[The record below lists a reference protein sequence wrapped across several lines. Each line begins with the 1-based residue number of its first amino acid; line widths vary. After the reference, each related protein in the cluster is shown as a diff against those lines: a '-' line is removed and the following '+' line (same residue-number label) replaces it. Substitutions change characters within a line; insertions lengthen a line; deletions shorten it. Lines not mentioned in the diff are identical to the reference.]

1 MKMKKILPVVIV
13 MTLLLTACGAAS
25 APAASATPVKST
37 PVVLPTVAATAAPTL
52 EPTVT
57 VTPLPGGCAVV
68 PLLPVANPM
77 FPAPA
82 EGEYIQ
88 GPATALITFIEYA
101 DFQCPSCA
109 QLSPYLKNIMAA
121 NPDAVRLVYRYFPLN
136 GHALALISSQAAEA
150 AARQGKFWEMHDL
163 LFAKQ
168 ADWTTLTSEASF
180 TDWVISQ
187 ATILGLDNAR
197 FAADLTDAAVVKK
210 IADAQAAA
218 ESLGLPG
225 TPFLLANGL
234 YIGDQ
239 VDETS
244 LTYVVGLIKSLKALE
259 ARTYKE
265 CPPVTIDKTK
275 QYIATLNTTKG
286 DIVIQ
291 LNASKAPIA
300 VNSFVFLAQN
310 GWYDGVPFHR
320 VLKDFVAQTGDPT
333 GSGRGNPG
341 YAYINEISDLKF
353 DKDGVVG
360 VANMG
365 PNSSGS
371 QFFITF
377 GVQDSLDGKYTIL
390 GQVFQGMDVAKNL
403 TVRDPSTGA
412 NLPDPDKIIKVTIE
426 VK

>member
-1 MKMKKILPVVIV
+1 MKKILPVVIV

-25 APAASATPVKST
+25 APSASATPVKVPTLAISPT
-37 PVVLPTVAATAAPTL
+37 PVLTPAI
-52 EPTVT
+52 T

-68 PLLPVANPM
+68 PLMPVPNPM

-82 EGEYIQ
+82 EGEYTQ

-101 DFQCPSCA
+101 DFQCPYCS
-109 QLSPYLKNIMAA
+109 QLSPYLKDIMAA
-121 NPDAVRLVYRYFPLN
+121 NPDDVRLVYRYFPLT

-168 ADWTTLTSEASF
+168 ADWTNLTSEASF

-187 ATILGLDNAR
+187 ATIMGLDAAK
-197 FAADLTDAAVVKK
+197 FASDLTDPAVVQK
-210 IADAQAAA
+210 IADAQTAA

-225 TPFLLANGL
+225 TPFLMANGL
-234 YIGDQ
+234 YVGEQ
-239 VDETS
+239 VDEAT

-259 ARTYKE
+259 ARTYQE
-265 CPPVTIDKTK
+265 CPPLTIDKTR

-291 LNASKAPIA
+291 LYPDKAPIA

-310 GWYDGVPFHR
+310 GWYDGDPFHR
-320 VLKDFVAQTGDPT
+320 VIKDLVAQSGDPT
-333 GSGRGNPG
+333 GYGRGNPG
-341 YAYINEISDLKF
+341 YVYINEISDLKF

-365 PNSSGS
+365 GPNSNGS

-377 GVQDSLDGKYTIL
+377 GAQPHLDGIYTIM
-390 GQVFQGMDVAKNL
+390 GQVIQGMDVVKSL
-403 TVRDPSTGA
+403 TVRDPSTGVT
-412 NLPDPDKIIKVTIE
+412 LPDPDKIIKVTIE

>member
-1 MKMKKILPVVIV
+1 M
-13 MTLLLTACGAAS
+13 
-25 APAASATPVKST
+25 
-37 PVVLPTVAATAAPTL
+37 
-52 EPTVT
+52 
-57 VTPLPGGCAVV
+57 
-68 PLLPVANPM
+68 PVANPM
-77 FPAPA
+77 FPVPVD
-82 EGEYIQ
+82 GEYIL
-88 GPATALITFIEYA
+88 GPANALVTFIEYA
-101 DFQCPSCA
+101 DFQCPYCS

-121 NPDAVRLVYRYFPLN
+121 FPDDVRLVYRYFPLT

-180 TDWVISQ
+180 VDWVTGQ
-187 ATILGLDNAR
+187 AKTLGLDPVK
-197 FAADLTDAAVVKK
+197 FAADLKDPVLIQK
-210 IADAQAAA
+210 IADAQTSA

-234 YIGDQ
+234 YVGDQ
-239 VDETS
+239 VDEAT
-244 LTYVVGLIKSLKALE
+244 LNYVVSLIKSLKTLE

-265 CPPVTIDKTK
+265 CPPLTIDKTK
-275 QYIATLNTTKG
+275 QYFATLTTTKG

-291 LNASKAPIA
+291 LYPDKAPIA
-300 VNSFVFLAQN
+300 VNSFVFLAQA
-310 GWYDGVPFHR
+310 GWYDGDPFHR

-333 GSGRGNPG
+333 GTGRGNPG
-341 YAYINEISDLKF
+341 YAFINEISDLKF

-360 VANMG
+360 MANMG
-365 PNSSGS
+365 PNSNGS

-377 GVQDSLDGKYTIL
+377 GVQTHLDGNYTVM
-390 GQVFQGMDVAKNL
+390 GQVTQGIDVAKSL
-403 TVRDPSTGA
+403 IVRDPSSSL